1 MVESKWLKYLGY
13 SLTEIT
19 SRNMTQLE
27 VVCPEFTPLITGV
40 PTTDVSMQHV
50 ELMNLATGAK
60 YTKKVGTTNVI
71 VAEYWGSII
80 NQDVPDVVQ
89 GEQVMLLNQAGMDTF
104 YWYPIG
110 RDLYKRINEHIR
122 FSCANKA
129 GDPTAPLTDSN
140 TYYAEIDTKYHKRV
154 IISTSNSDGERYRY
168 TFLIDS
174 IANTVTLKDNIGNEL
189 LIESD
194 TPRVRLKNS
203 NASFLDLNAYTGT
216 WFARDALTIITNTLT
231 MNTTNTINNSATAIT
246 NSPVTTINSD
256 VTTINS
262 DVTTINGTTA
272 INLIGDVFSLT
283 TTSTRTTGVVITVAP
298 SIMPNIV
305 VNSASIKVLGTIMA
319 SHFVQG

>member
-27 VVCPEFTPLITGV
+27 VVCPEFTPLITGI

-71 VAEYWGSII
+71 VAEYWGSIV

-129 GDPTAPLTDSN
+129 GDHTAPLTDSN
-140 TYYAEIDTKYHKRV
+140 TYYAEIDTKYHKR
-154 IISTSNSDGERYRY
+154 IILTTSKSNGEKFFY
-168 TFLIDS
+168 TILMDADNNRLSLADDVGNTIFIDS
-174 IANTVTLKDNIGNEL
+174 VKDQVHMENRKGSL
-189 LIESD
+189 LDI
-194 TPRVRLKNS
+194 
-203 NASFLDLNAYTGT
+203 TGT
-216 WFARDALTIITNTLT
+216 IAKLTAKDKVSIDTKEFEVNS
-231 MNTTNTINNSATAIT
+231 TT
-246 NSPVTTINSD
+246 
-256 VTTINS
+256 
-262 DVTTINGTTA
+262 TTINGTT
-272 INLIGDVFSLT
+272 
-283 TTSTRTTGVVITVAP
+283 
-298 SIMPNIV
+298 V
-305 VNSASIKVLGTIMA
+305 VNGTIKA
-319 SHFVQG
+319 AGTITAPNFVQG